1 MIYGKSYYRQLIG
14 NHTQLSIGATFDDL
28 EGHLKVISA
37 YVVISTPISAILG
50 MLSRRTVS
58 QQ

>member
-1 MIYGKSYYRQLIG
+1 
-14 NHTQLSIGATFDDL
+14 
-28 EGHLKVISA
+28 LKVISA
-37 YVVISTPISAILG
+37 YVVISTSISAILG